1 MSKHRAERLARIRAK
16 LESAM
21 AQHTCLEL
29 DMPDEA
35 VTGYCVGVGRR
46 WCLVQTS
53 APWPDGYVAVR
64 IADLERIR
72 HHQYPTIHR
81 FAFEHEGAWPP
92 SGLDGLDL
100 DTTETL
106 VAGLAERYPLLG
118 LELRDSDDQ
127 LFVGAPVLVAQG
139 TLMLQEL
146 TPSPTWEA
154 LSTWR
159 LGDLARITVGGR
171 YQDLLDLAAPE
182 RPADPSPFAG

>member
-81 FAFEHEGAWPP
+81 FGFEHEGAWPP

-106 VAGLAERYPLLG
+106 VAGLAERYPL
-118 LELRDSDDQ
+118 ELRDSDDQ

-146 TPSPTWEA
+146 TPAPTWEA

-182 RPADPSPFAG
+182 RPADPSPFAD